1 VDGSEEEEKQRN
13 RGKDKNIWKYMAMR
27 KKDNGRNED
36 VKMRGEGKKKEK
48 YTVEEQI
55 KGRRTRE

>member
-1 VDGSEEEEKQRN
+1 
-13 RGKDKNIWKYMAMR
+13 MAMR

>member
-1 VDGSEEEEKQRN
+1 MDGSEEEEKQRN